1 MIKRT
6 TRTTDVPKLRRN
18 LKGRGRIA
26 ETMCCGLVASGPR
39 HASLMVCC
47 CFSTTSNMTLYRH
60 FGGFAYVKFVLLW
73 FTCIALDLLIG
84 FRFELL
90 YPVWLLMR
98 NCYDSFRFQG
108 LAFSAFF
115 VCATVTTDLICFI
128 FLPVQLLFF
137 LASTYVWFLLV
148 WQTERG
154 IGSAH
159 LLLWIA
165 VISFEYNWRYRGDS
179 PLQLLKGSTLGSTL
193 NFFTGGL
200 LTNWLELH
208 DLSTSGEMVASDS
221 SKECYPPARFVNPVS
236 GYLGGFGV
244 ALMAAFAHSSSLT
257 SDLCR
262 PFAAHCIGYP
272 VVMLGFGLKTYFRLW
287 RVKKRQREVS
297 LANEVYCK
305 LLMEALPS
313 LYEGSKIY
321 SRCRSTVLQ
330 DQEQI
335 EYESELCPGSLQNLA
350 ICASPSS
357 TTVTQRKN
365 SRAGVG
371 WKQNSWKHAGIN
383 SKKVSVPSNGSSLTR
398 KERVVRENNDDDDTA
413 SSVSLSVAPRMYLWR
428 VIWDLLWSI
437 VLYILGGVVESPS
450 SSLDDRISLSSNE
463 MESEDEMM
471 EQEETS
477 SQPDDA
483 SPSSNRLGSIH
494 RHPASSKKSK
504 VLISSSENYSRAKG
518 RRSRG
523 RHLQNHAGYILSP
536 LTSGAALS
544 SSTLGANC
552 ALNNNLLNLA
562 AGSIQQD
569 RQMYNSANNTGYQNI
584 SITNVNVIES
594 GGPSTASAATFSGK
608 ASEYDT
614 EELLETLRNDL
625 RVARSQETD
634 LRYMLQQ
641 YINGEK
647 QLKGELQQLKL
658 KQEQSEN
665 KLANIIKAREQDKSA
680 MQLLEK
686 KLIDIQ
692 TKKNELEKELNAEKR
707 NKIKE
712 EHAAARALAAAQSNK
727 IVECGEA
734 CKTKKADLEKEL
746 RVVRRELKAK
756 EELASEYEEE
766 LRQLRQY
773 KESNDLQELHAT
785 LRVIREKNTHL
796 EKSLSAENRLKQKLF
811 YALNEARGQMADYQQ
826 QLLAK
831 EADLRL
837 KDVELMNL
845 RGRFGNGTDDPSKLL
860 PTGDNRGSHLV
871 KAARCD
877 PASSTILPSIVND
890 ISGIL
895 KPHVATEQDI
905 FNSASSVYMPY
916 TFTTHSSQDE
926 HPLFDSSVTRSAS
939 TIPPNSVSPPPAP
952 RLSSASSDAFHF
964 TNSKFIPTSTNSS
977 SPRNS

>member
-1 MIKRT
+1 MKRT
-6 TRTTDVPKLRRN
+6 TRTIDMPKLRRN

-26 ETMCCGLVASGPR
+26 ETMCCG
-39 HASLMVCC
+39 
-47 CFSTTSNMTLYRH
+47 H

-73 FTCIALDLLIG
+73 LSCIALDLLIG

-108 LAFSAFF
+108 LVSSLQYSALSAFF
-115 VCATVTTDLICFI
+115 VCATVTADLICFI

-137 LASTYVWFLLV
+137 LSSTYVWILLV
-148 WQTERG
+148 WQTAERG

-159 LLLWIA
+159 LLLWIT
-165 VISFEYNWRYRGDS
+165 VIFFEYNWRYRGDS

-193 NFFTGGL
+193 NFLTGGV
-200 LTNWLELH
+200 LTNWLER
-208 DLSTSGEMVASDS
+208 DLSTNIEMVTSVS
-221 SKECYPPARFVNPVS
+221 PKECYPPARFVDPVS
-236 GYLGGFGV
+236 GFLGRFGISLV
-244 ALMAAFAHSSSLT
+244 TAFTHSSSLT

-272 VVMLGFGLKTYFRLW
+272 AIMLGFGLKTYFRLW
-287 RVKKRQREVS
+287 RVKRRQREVS
-297 LANEVYCK
+297 LANEMYCK
-305 LLMEALPS
+305 LLIEALPS
-313 LYEGSKIY
+313 LYEGPKIY
-321 SRCRSTVLQ
+321 SHCNSSVLQ

-335 EYESELCPGSLQNLA
+335 EYESEICPGSLQNLA

-357 TTVTQRKN
+357 ATVTQRKN
-365 SRAGVG
+365 SRGAG
-371 WKQNSWKHAGIN
+371 WKQNSWKHTSIN
-383 SKKVSVPSNGSSLTR
+383 SKKVSVPSSGSSSTR
-398 KERVVRENNDDDDTA
+398 KGRVVRENNDDDDTA
-413 SSVSLSVAPRMYLWR
+413 SSVSLLVTPRMYLWR
-428 VIWDLLWSI
+428 VLWDLLWST

-450 SSLDDRISLSSNE
+450 SSLDDHISLSSNE

-494 RHPASSKKSK
+494 RHPNSSKKSR
-504 VLISSSENYSRAKG
+504 VLIPSSGNYSRAKG
-518 RRSRG
+518 GRSRG
-523 RHLQNHAGYILSP
+523 RHVQNHAGYILSP
-536 LTSGAALS
+536 LTPGTTLS

-562 AGSIQQD
+562 AGNIQQD
-569 RQMYNSANNTGYQNI
+569 RQMYNSVSSTGYQNI
-584 SITNVNVIES
+584 SITSVNVIEN
-594 GGPSTASAATFSGK
+594 GGSSTGNAATFDGK
-608 ASEYDT
+608 ASEYDAD
-614 EELLETLRNDL
+614 ELEMLRSDL
-625 RVARSQETD
+625 RAARSQENE

-641 YINGEK
+641 YISGEK

-665 KLANIIKAREQDKSA
+665 KLANIMKAREQDKSA

-707 NKIKE
+707 SKIKE
-712 EHAAARALAAAQSNK
+712 EHAVARALAAAQSNK
-727 IVECGEA
+727 TVECGET
-734 CKTKKADLEKEL
+734 CRTKKADLEKEL
-746 RVVRRELKAK
+746 RIVRRELKAK
-756 EELASEYEEE
+756 EELANEHEEE

-773 KESNDLQELHAT
+773 KESNDLQELHTA

-811 YALNEARGQMADYQQ
+811 YALNEARGQMADFQK

-845 RGRFGNGTDDPSKLL
+845 RGRFGNGADDPSKL
-860 PTGDNRGSHLV
+860 PSTGDNRGLLSV
-871 KAARCD
+871 KTTRCS
-877 PASSTILPSIVND
+877 PASSAILPPVLSD
-890 ISGIL
+890 ISGIP
-895 KPHVATEQDI
+895 KSHVTAEQEI
-905 FNSASSVYMPY
+905 FNSASNTYMPY
-916 TFTTHSSQDE
+916 TFITHSSQDE
-926 HPLFDSSVTRSAS
+926 HSLFDSSVTRSTS
-939 TIPPNSVSPPPAP
+939 TIPPNSVSPPPAS
-952 RLSSASSDAFHF
+952 RLPSVSSDAFHF
-964 TNSKFIPTSTNSS
+964 TNSKFSPRSTNTS

>member
-26 ETMCCGLVASGPR
+26 ETVCCG
-39 HASLMVCC
+39 
-47 CFSTTSNMTLYRH
+47 H

-73 FTCIALDLLIG
+73 LSCIALDLLIG

-137 LASTYVWFLLV
+137 LASTYVWFLLI
-148 WQTERG
+148 WQTAERG
-154 IGSAH
+154 IGSTH

-165 VISFEYNWRYRGDS
+165 AISFEYNWRYRGDS
-179 PLQLLKGSTLGSTL
+179 PLQLLKGSTLGSAL
-193 NFFTGGL
+193 NFLTGGL
-200 LTNWLELH
+200 LTNWLEFH
-208 DLSTSGEMVASDS
+208 DLSTNGEMVASDS
-221 SKECYPPARFVNPVS
+221 SKECYPPARFVNPIDS
-236 GYLGGFGV
+236 FLGGFGV
-244 ALMAAFAHSSSLT
+244 ALMAAFAHSSSFT
-257 SDLCR
+257 SDICR

-272 VVMLGFGLKTYFRLW
+272 VVMLGFGLKTYFKLW
-287 RVKKRQREVS
+287 RVKRRQREVS

-305 LLMEALPS
+305 LLIEALPS
-313 LYEGSKIY
+313 LYEGPKIY
-321 SRCRSTVLQ
+321 SQCSGTVLQ

-350 ICASPSS
+350 ICASSSS
-357 TTVTQRKN
+357 TTITQRKN
-365 SRAGVG
+365 SRVGAG
-371 WKQNSWKHAGIN
+371 WKQNSWKHTGIN
-383 SKKVSVPSNGSSLTR
+383 PKKVPVPSNGSLSTR

-413 SSVSLSVAPRMYLWR
+413 SSVSLSVAPKMYLWR

-437 VLYILGGVVESPS
+437 MLYILGGVVESPS
-450 SSLDDRISLSSNE
+450 SSLDDHISLSSNE

-494 RHPASSKKSK
+494 RHANSSKKNK
-504 VLISSSENYSRAKG
+504 VLISSSGNYSRAKG

-523 RHLQNHAGYILSP
+523 RHLQNHTGYILSP
-536 LTSGAALS
+536 LAPGAALS

-569 RQMYNSANNTGYQNI
+569 RQMYNSASNTGYQNM
-584 SITNVNVIES
+584 SITSVNVVES
-594 GGPSTASAATFSGK
+594 GGSSTGNAATFSGK

-625 RVARSQETD
+625 RVARSQETE

-658 KQEQSEN
+658 KHEQSEN
-665 KLANIIKAREQDKSA
+665 RLTNIMKAREQDKSS

-686 KLIDIQ
+686 KLIDMQ
-692 TKKNELEKELNAEKR
+692 TKKSELEKELNAEKR
-707 NKIKE
+707 SKIKE

-727 IVECGEA
+727 TVECSEA

-746 RVVRRELKAK
+746 RTLRRELKAK
-756 EELASEYEEE
+756 EELANEREEE

-785 LRVIREKNTHL
+785 LTVIRDKNIHL

-831 EADLRL
+831 ETELHL
-837 KDVELMNL
+837 KDVELINL
-845 RGRFGNGTDDPSKLL
+845 RGRFGNSTDDPSKLP
-860 PTGDNRGSHLV
+860 PTGDNRGSLSV
-871 KAARCD
+871 KTTRCG
-877 PASSTILPSIVND
+877 PTSSAVLSPVVSD

-895 KPHVATEQDI
+895 KTHVTTEQDI
-905 FNSASSVYMPY
+905 FISASSAYMPY
-916 TFTTHSSQDE
+916 TFTAHSQDE
-926 HPLFDSSVTRSAS
+926 HSLFDSAVTRSAS
-939 TIPPNSVSPPPAP
+939 TVPPNSVSPPPP
-952 RLSSASSDAFHF
+952 LRLSNVSSDPFRL
-964 TNSKFIPTSTNSS
+964 TNSKFSPTSTHST

>member
-18 LKGRGRIA
+18 LKGRGRIT
-26 ETMCCGLVASGPR
+26 ETVCCG
-39 HASLMVCC
+39 
-47 CFSTTSNMTLYRH
+47 H

-73 FTCIALDLLIG
+73 LSCIALDLLIG
-84 FRFELL
+84 FRLELL

-108 LAFSAFF
+108 LVSSLQYSVFSAFF

-148 WQTERG
+148 WQTAERG

-159 LLLWIA
+159 MLLWVA

-179 PLQLLKGSTLGSTL
+179 PLQLLKGSTLESTL
-193 NFFTGGL
+193 NFLTAGL

-208 DLSTSGEMVASDS
+208 DLSTSGEVVASDS
-221 SKECYPPARFVNPVS
+221 SKECYSPARFVNPFGS
-236 GYLGGFGV
+236 FFGGFGV

-287 RVKKRQREVS
+287 RVKRRQREVS
-297 LANEVYCK
+297 LANEVYCR

-313 LYEGSKIY
+313 LYEGPKLY
-321 SRCRSTVLQ
+321 SRCGGAVLQ
-330 DQEQI
+330 DQEQM

-357 TTVTQRKN
+357 TAVAHRKN
-365 SRAGVG
+365 LRSATA
-371 WKQNSWKHAGIN
+371 WKQNGWKHPIIN
-383 SKKVSVPSNGSSLTR
+383 SKKVSVPPSGSSSTR
-398 KERVVRENNDDDDTA
+398 KERIVRENNDDDDTA
-413 SSVSLSVAPRMYLWR
+413 SSVSLLLVPKMYLWR
-428 VIWDLLWSI
+428 VMWDLLWSI
-437 VLYILGGVVESPS
+437 VLYVLGSVVESTS
-450 SSLDDRISLSSNE
+450 SSLDDRMSLSSNE

-477 SQPDDA
+477 SQPDDTA
-483 SPSSNRLGSIH
+483 PSSNHLQSIH
-494 RHPASSKKSK
+494 RHPTSSRKNK
-504 VLISSSENYSRAKG
+504 VVISSSGSYPQAKG
-518 RRSRG
+518 KRSRG

-536 LTSGAALS
+536 LTSGAVLS
-544 SSTLGANC
+544 STTLGANC

-569 RQMYNSANNTGYQNI
+569 RQMYNSTSNTSYQDI
-584 SITNVNVIES
+584 SITNVNVVES
-594 GGPSTASAATFSGK
+594 GSPSTGNAATFSGK

-625 RVARSQETD
+625 RAAQLQEAE
-634 LRYMLQQ
+634 LRYMLQK
-641 YINGEK
+641 YVNGEK
-647 QLKGELQQLKL
+647 QLKEELQQLKL

-665 KLANIIKAREQDKSA
+665 KLTNILKVREQEKSA

-686 KLIDIQ
+686 KVIDIQ
-692 TKKNELEKELNAEKR
+692 AKKNELEKELNAEKR
-707 NKIKE
+707 SKIKE
-712 EHAAARALAAAQSNK
+712 EHAAARALAAAQLNRS
-727 IVECGEA
+727 VECSEA
-734 CKTKKADLEKEL
+734 CRTKKADLEKEL
-746 RVVRRELKAK
+746 RVARRELKVK
-756 EELASEYEEE
+756 EELANEYEDE

-773 KESNDLQELHAT
+773 KESNDLQELYAT

-826 QLLAK
+826 QLFAK

-837 KDVELMNL
+837 KNVELMNL
-845 RGRFGNGTDDPSKLL
+845 RGRFGNSANDPSKLL
-860 PTGDNRGSHLV
+860 PHGNNRGSFSI
-871 KAARCD
+871 KTTRSG
-877 PASSTILPSIVND
+877 PAGSTVLQPVVSD
-890 ISGIL
+890 ISSIL
-895 KPHVATEQDI
+895 KPHAATEQDI
-905 FNSASSVYMPY
+905 FSSANNAYMPY
-916 TFTTHSSQDE
+916 TFTTYPSQDE
-926 HPLFDSSVTRSAS
+926 HSLFDSSVTHSSS
-939 TIPPNSVSPPPAP
+939 TIPPNSLSPPPA
-952 RLSSASSDAFHF
+952 RLSSVSSDTFRF
-964 TNSKFIPTSTNSS
+964 TNNKFSATSTNNR
-977 SPRNS
+977 SPKNS